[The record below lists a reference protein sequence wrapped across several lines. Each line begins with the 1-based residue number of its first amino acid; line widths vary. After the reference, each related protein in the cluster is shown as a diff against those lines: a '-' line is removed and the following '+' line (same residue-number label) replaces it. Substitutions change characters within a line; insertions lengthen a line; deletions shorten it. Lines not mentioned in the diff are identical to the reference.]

1 MESQDVIQHAK
12 RSANRIVATNAHFEG
27 VQAELVDFPALQVG
41 PRRAFYQRAK
51 EARGYYIKDILLAII
66 NAFIAYIEAG
76 LQAEVSP
83 ERRAQLDVVSDFL
96 EQSRV
101 LLETKGVHPAAPAVL
116 IGAARR

>member
-1 MESQDVIQHAK
+1 VLIGLLPLTHTLRGFK
-12 RSANRIVATNAHFEG
+12 RSWWIF
-27 VQAELVDFPALQVG
+27 LLQVG

-66 NAFIAYIEAG
+66 NSLIAHIEAG